1 MAKQGLNGSEMVDL
15 NQPNQVWLEFEY
27 QAQSKVARRNALEND
42 D

>member
-1 MAKQGLNGSEMVDL
+1 MAMAGLNWGEVVDL

-27 QAQSKVARRNALEND
+27 QTQSKVARRKALEND